1 MLSISF
7 LEGEGF
13 HELTAFVELEYKLPS
28 QRISQ
33 LHLTLVLRYVLMEVI
48 EYGD

>member
-7 LEGEGF
+7 LEEEGF
-13 HELTAFVELEYKLPS
+13 HELTAFVELPS